1 MLQRHDRGMDTVCRV
16 QYLPGEVRTKN
27 TPHCFKEKKRKESQI
42 VVFFKSFAKFIFTAK
57 RSELLS
63 ERKNTN

>member
-1 MLQRHDRGMDTVCRV
+1 MLQRHDRGMDTESRV

-27 TPHCFKEKKRKESQI
+27 TPRCFKEKKRKPNSCVFQI
-42 VVFFKSFAKFIFTAK
+42 FCEIYFHSKKVRAAF
-57 RSELLS
+57 R